1 MQLFTF
7 GRLLSGRFASVF
19 CVEVLFWCWTRV
31 CEVMGLDAMAQ
42 SAFQVGTM
50 SLEEADAGIFTGLQ
64 FVWDGAQISL
74 QPRMPDPWAAHCYD
88 ELDNF
93 PLKPWQSWGPPQ
105 LFKTTVRGLLC
116 RCWYFSNSRQVF
128 RAALWEVLVALV
140 LRANFPWHFVKQN
153 AMAWAR
159 TWVPKGRCS
168 QYPLFLMM

>member
-1 MQLFTF
+1 MPICRTMPVYAHRFGLQRWPMFQLFWKRT
-7 GRLLSGRFASVF
+7 LPTS
-19 CVEVLFWCWTRV
+19 
-31 CEVMGLDAMAQ
+31 DAC
-42 SAFQVGTM
+42 
-50 SLEEADAGIFTGLQ
+50 IFTGLQ
-64 FVWDGAQISL
+64 IVWDGAQISL

-159 TWVPKGRCS
+159 TWVPKGALAVPDTHS
-168 QYPLFLMM
+168 F